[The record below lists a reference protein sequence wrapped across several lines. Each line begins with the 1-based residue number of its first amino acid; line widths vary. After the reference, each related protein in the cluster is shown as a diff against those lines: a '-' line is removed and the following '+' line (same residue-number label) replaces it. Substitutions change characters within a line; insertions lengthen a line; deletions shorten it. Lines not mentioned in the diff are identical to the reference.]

1 MRDLQRPGRSP
12 IYSTNGMAATSH
24 ALASETAIAILRE
37 GGNAM
42 DAAIAACA
50 VQCIVEPGST
60 GIGGDNFCLYAPR
73 GKASDIVAYD
83 GSGRAPAA
91 ASVAKLKAMGVEH
104 LTRTSP
110 HSVTVPGAVDAWCRL
125 NDDHGTM
132 PMSAILQPAI
142 DLARQ
147 GYPVS
152 PRVHFDWASGEAHLR
167 SDPVLEAIYLPGGKV
182 PEIGALHRQP
192 QLAEALEIIGR
203 EGRRPFYEGELAA
216 DVLAALKDRGGLHT
230 AQDFA
235 SAEGNYV
242 TPINGDFAGQGIF
255 QCPPAGQGVI
265 ALLMLN
271 MFAHGPKD
279 DPISEER
286 LHFELEA
293 CRRAYAA
300 RGLYLADPAR
310 HAVPVAQLLD
320 PAYAKR
326 LADDIGEKAGHPQQD
341 LLAVTPHE
349 DTVTIQVVDK
359 DRNACSFIN
368 TVFWGWGGGI
378 TSPKYGIVL
387 TNRGEGFVMEEG
399 HPNAIEGGKR
409 PLHTIIPGMAVE
421 GDAVTLSYGVM
432 GGEYQ
437 AMGHAQFLSRM
448 AHFGMDIQQAQDAPR
463 WMVDPF
469 TGVAEIET
477 PIDADMLDAL
487 RRRGHRIDY
496 ARRPI
501 GGSQAIAINP
511 KTGVLTGGSDPRKD
525 GCAIGY

>member
-12 IYSTNGMAATSH
+12 VFATRGMAATSH
-24 ALASETAIAILRE
+24 ALATETAIAILRE

-50 VQCIVEPGST
+50 VQCVVEPGST
-60 GIGGDNFCLYAPR
+60 GIGGDNFCLYAPG
-73 GKASDIVAYD
+73 GKAADLVAYN

-91 ASVAKLKAMGVEH
+91 ASVSKLNSMGVTE

-110 HSVTVPGAVDAWCRL
+110 HSVTIPGAVDAWCQL
-125 NDDHGTM
+125 HADHGSM
-132 PMSAILQPAI
+132 PLSAILQPAI
-142 DLARQ
+142 DYARN

-167 SDPVLEAIYLPGGKV
+167 SDPTLEAVYLPNGKV
-182 PEIGALHRQP
+182 PQVGDLHRQP
-192 QLAEALEIIGR
+192 QLADALEMIGK
-203 EGRRPFYEGELAA
+203 EGRKAFYEGDLAA
-216 DVLAALKDRGGLHT
+216 DVLGVLQERGGLHT
-230 AQDFA
+230 ADDFA
-235 SAEGNYV
+235 SARGEYV
-242 TPINGDFAGQGIF
+242 TPISADFVGERIH

-271 MFAHGPKD
+271 MFARGPKG
-279 DPISEER
+279 DPFNEER

-300 RGLYLADPAR
+300 RGLYVADPAK
-310 HAVPVAQLLD
+310 HAVPVEQLLD
-320 PAYAKR
+320 PDYAKR
-326 LADDIGEKAGHPQQD
+326 LVNDICDSARHPKQEM
-341 LLAVTPHE
+341 LKVTPHQ
-349 DTVTIQVVDK
+349 DTVAIQVVDK
-359 DRNACSFIN
+359 DRNVCSFIN

-378 TSPKYGIVL
+378 TSPKFGIVL
-387 TNRGEGFVMEEG
+387 TNRGEGFVMQEG

-409 PLHTIIPGMAVE
+409 PLHTIIPGMATRADKVSM
-421 GDAVTLSYGVM
+421 TYGVM

-448 AHFGMDIQQAQDAPR
+448 AHFGMDIQEAQDAPR

-469 TGVAEIET
+469 TGDVEIET
-477 PIDADMLDAL
+477 GVPGDMLEAL
-487 RRRGHRIDY
+487 RKRGHAIDY
-496 ARRPI
+496 AKRPI
-501 GGSQAIAINP
+501 GGSQAIRIDGE
-511 KTGVLTGGSDPRKD
+511 TGVLSGGSDPRKD